1 MILKKPEKIFNW
13 ALLTTGW
20 GRNAKDTIQAYLD
33 GNLKNSKITLVI
45 YEDEPCGAAKLAKK
59 HGIETLQLI
68 KADFSSLIS
77 YQMKIVSA
85 LNERNIDFI
94 FLLNYHYIIKNKMLE
109 AFPNRI
115 VNIHP
120 SLLPSFSGTKTAI
133 QEALAYGVKITG
145 ITTHIIDDKLDEGM
159 ILCQKTIKVKPD
171 DTFEILYSKFSK
183 KGITIILKTIKM
195 MENEKFEF

>member
-1 MILKKPEKIFNW
+1 MILKKPEKISNW

-45 YEDEPCGAAKLAKK
+45 
-59 HGIETLQLI
+59 
-68 KADFSSLIS
+68 
-77 YQMKIVSA
+77 
-85 LNERNIDFI
+85 
-94 FLLNYHYIIKNKMLE
+94 IIKNKMLK

-120 SLLPSFSGTKTAI
+120 SLLPSFSGTKMAI
-133 QEALAYGVKITG
+133 QEVLAYGVKITG

-171 DTFEILYSKFSK
+171 DTFETLYSKFSK

-195 MENEKFEF
+195 MEKRKI